1 MNSRVKQAQKEGAS
15 VADISAGL
23 SYSVVKNALFKVIKI
38 RDPKQMGE
46 KIIVQGGTFLNN
58 SVLRAF
64 ELTCGREVVRPDKAG
79 LMGAYG
85 SALVALSR
93 DDGKGSTLA
102 SLEKLENFTIQKTT
116 ARCGRCSNNCLLTIS
131 KFADGTRYITNNRCE
146 RGAGLGSKSKELLPN
161 LFDYKYKR
169 LFDYEPLDPET
180 APRGVVGIPRVLG
193 LYENYPFWFTL
204 FTKLGYS
211 VKLSPKS
218 SREIYDRGIETMP
231 SESVCYPAKL
241 SHGHIMSLLDE
252 GVKFIFY
259 PALPYEMDNGG
270 GGDNHYNCPVVA
282 TYSEVIKNSV
292 PELRA
297 DDITFMNPFCLYMT
311 RTECLNVLS
320 RSSCRSV

>member
-1 MNSRVKQAQKEGAS
+1 
-15 VADISAGL
+15 
-23 SYSVVKNALFKVIKI
+23 
-38 RDPKQMGE
+38 
-46 KIIVQGGTFLNN
+46 
-58 SVLRAF
+58 
-64 ELTCGREVVRPDKAG
+64 
-79 LMGAYG
+79 
-85 SALVALSR
+85 
-93 DDGKGSTLA
+93 
-102 SLEKLENFTIQKTT
+102 
-116 ARCGRCSNNCLLTIS
+116 
-131 KFADGTRYITNNRCE
+131 
-146 RGAGLGSKSKELLPN
+146 
-161 LFDYKYKR
+161 
-169 LFDYEPLDPET
+169 
-180 APRGVVGIPRVLG
+180 
-193 LYENYPFWFTL
+193 
-204 FTKLGYS
+204 
-211 VKLSPKS
+211 
-218 SREIYDRGIETMP
+218 MP